1 MRHTLTGPQVRD
13 LIVGLLKDSSLWQL
27 PFPDAARQLLNVAV
41 QHAGLSVASLWLRE
55 LGGSTNLRCVAA
67 VDADQPGPSLDG
79 LLIQGN
85 SCPAYIA
92 ALSQHRVL
100 PVNDVRQHPDCLE
113 LLESYFEP
121 QGIASLLDAT
131 LRHKGELAG
140 VLCLEQRGQ
149 RREWT
154 ETEIGFAADLVD
166 LIGQLWL
173 FSELRRRGELQAL
186 LLSIAPELGRD
197 HSVEQLARLAL
208 SKLLLFYPGM
218 RAAFFTYDAAAQC
231 VDLVAYDGEGLEQ
244 VFTPERRRLP
254 VAGTVSGAAIAAG
267 HIVQIANFEQ
277 SNQARSATGKVAAG
291 RGVRCAVGIPLIH
304 DGQAIGTVT
313 LWLRDRNALRDEDL
327 EAFEL
332 IATTFS
338 VALANA
344 HHVSELRH
352 RTLHDALTGLPNR
365 HKLLL
370 DLQDLMDQRKGAA
383 PEQAQIVGLMLLKLR
398 QLEQVHHALG
408 RANGDRLVQLL
419 ADKAAAGAAALGC
432 QTYRLSEDE
441 LAIVNPGHLAPGTVR
456 QASERMQDALQE
468 PVELGGLTLIMRTRA
483 GFAQYPDHA
492 QSAGELL
499 RCADLALQ
507 KAVETQVRSALY
519 SPEMQG
525 AGPKSMELL
534 ADLSRALEGEE
545 LQLWLQPKL
554 NLATGRLSGC
564 EALLR
569 WPHPLHGWISPER
582 IVQVAEN
589 GDLIGRLTLWVARR
603 AIGKLAHFSKAG
615 LDISIS
621 INVSTHNLMD
631 MQFPDKLQHLLT
643 AHGVG
648 AQQLRLEITETALM
662 SDPGRAGEV
671 VERLAALGLAVEV
684 DDFGT
689 GYSSMAYLRRLPLAA
704 IKIDR
709 TFVAEMVS
717 SEEDRLITQ
726 AMIRLAHGLRLSVV
740 AEGIEDEAT
749 AALLHEAGCDEGQ
762 GWLYGKAMP
771 LPQFLAW
778 AAARR
783 LLQ

>member
-1 MRHTLTGPQVRD
+1 MAHPLTGPLVRD
-13 LIVGLLKDSSLWQL
+13 LIVALLKDGELWQR
-27 PFPDAARQLLNVAV
+27 PFVDAARHLLQVSV
-41 QHAGLSVASLWLRE
+41 QHAHLSMATLWLRE
-55 LGGSTNLRCVAA
+55 SATSSNLACVAA
-67 VDADQPGPSLDG
+67 VDADSPDPGMEGQLIDG
-79 LLIQGN
+79 D
-85 SCPAYIA
+85 SCPVYIA
-92 ALSQHRVL
+92 ALGRCRVL
-100 PVNDVRQHPDCLE
+100 PVNDVSQHADCQE
-113 LLESYFEP
+113 LLKSYFEP
-121 QGIASLLDAT
+121 QGVVSLLDAT
-131 LRHKGELAG
+131 LRHRGELAG

-149 RREWT
+149 KREWT

-218 RAAFFTYDAAAQC
+218 RAAFFTYNPQARV
-231 VDLVAYDGEGLEQ
+231 VDLVAFNGEGLEQ
-244 VFTPERRRLP
+244 VFTPERRRLA
-254 VAGTVSGAAIAAG
+254 VEGTVSGAAIAAG
-267 HIVQIANFEQ
+267 HIVQIPNFEQ
-277 SNQARSATGKVAAG
+277 SAQANTSTGKVAAA

-304 DGQAIGTVT
+304 EGQAIGTVT
-313 LWLRDRNALRDEDL
+313 LWLRDRNALREEDL

-344 HHVSELRH
+344 HHVIELRH

-370 DLQDLMDQRKGAA
+370 DLQELMNERNG
-383 PEQAQIVGLMLLKLR
+383 QAEPAGMGLMLLKLR

-419 ADKAAAGAAALGC
+419 AGKADGLATSLGC
-432 QTYRLSEDE
+432 QTYRLGEDE
-441 LAIVNPGHLAPGTVR
+441 LAIVNPGHLAPGMAR
-456 QASERMQDALQE
+456 EAANRIQEALQE

-483 GFAQYPDHA
+483 GSAKYPDHA

-507 KAVETQVRSALY
+507 QAVETQAQRARY
-519 SPEMQG
+519 TPEMQG
-525 AGPKSMELL
+525 AGPKAMELL

-554 NLATGRLSGC
+554 SLSTGQLSGC

-569 WPHPLHGWISPER
+569 WPHAIHGWIAPDR

-589 GDLIGRLTLWVARR
+589 GDLIERLTMWVARR
-603 AIGKLAHFSKAG
+603 AIAELEQFDAVG
-615 LDISIS
+615 LGISIS
-621 INVSTHNLMD
+621 INVSTYNLMD
-631 MQFPDKLQHLLT
+631 VQFPDKLQQLL
-643 AHGVG
+643 ASHGL
-648 AQQLRLEITETALM
+648 APHRLRLEITETALM
-662 SDPGRAGEV
+662 SDPARASEV
-671 VERLAALGLAVEV
+671 VARLAGMGFAVEV

-726 AMIRLAHGLRLSVV
+726 AMIKLAHGLQLSVV

-749 AALLHEAGCDEGQ
+749 AALLRDAGCDEGQ

-771 LPQFLAW
+771 LQQFLAW
-778 AAARR
+778 AAARKP
-783 LLQ
+783 

>member
-13 LIVGLLKDSSLWQL
+13 LIVGLLKDSSLWQR
-27 PFPDAARQLLNVAV
+27 PFADAARQLLQVAV
-41 QHAGLSVASLWLRE
+41 EQAGLSLASLWLRE
-55 LGGSTNLRCVAA
+55 SGNAVELRCVAA
-67 VDADQPGPSLDG
+67 VDADHPDRTLEGQ
-79 LLIQGN
+79 LINGGT
-85 SCPAYIA
+85 CPIYFA
-92 ALSQHRVL
+92 ALSQHRVM
-100 PVNDVRQHPDCLE
+100 PVNDVGQHPDCRE
-113 LLESYFEP
+113 LVASYFQP
-121 QGIASLLDAT
+121 QGIVSLLDAT

-149 RREWT
+149 QREWS

-166 LIGQLWL
+166 LISQLWL

-208 SKLLLFYPGM
+208 SKLMLFYPGM
-218 RAAFFTYDAAAQC
+218 RAAFFTYDAVAQC
-231 VDLVAYDGEGLEQ
+231 VDLVAYDGQGMDE
-244 VFTPERRRLP
+244 VVTPERRRLP
-254 VAGTVSGAAIAAG
+254 AAGTVSGAAIAAG

-277 SNQARSATGKVAAG
+277 SDLARTPTGQVASA

-313 LWLRDRNALRDEDL
+313 LWLRDRHALRDEDL

-344 HHVSELRH
+344 YHVSELRH

-383 PEQAQIVGLMLLKLR
+383 PEQVGGLGLMLLKLR

-419 ADKAAAGAAALGC
+419 AGKAAVLARSLGC
-432 QTYRLSEDE
+432 QTYRLGEDE
-441 LAIVNPGHLAPGTVR
+441 LAVVNPGHLAPGTVR
-456 QASERMQDALQE
+456 EAADRMQDALQE

-507 KAVETQVRSALY
+507 NAIETQVKRALY
-519 SPEMQG
+519 NHGMQG
-525 AGPKSMELL
+525 AGPKAMELL

-569 WPHPLHGWISPER
+569 WPHPIHGWISPER

-603 AIGKLAHFSKAG
+603 AIGKLAHFAAVG

-631 MQFPDKLQHLLT
+631 SQFPDKLQQLLK

-648 AQQLRLEITETALM
+648 SQQLRLEITETALM
-662 SDPGRAGEV
+662 SDPGRASEV
-671 VERLAALGLAVEV
+671 VERLAELGFAVEV

-709 TFVAEMVS
+709 AFVAEMVS

-749 AALLHEAGCDEGQ
+749 ATLLREAGCDEGQ

-771 LPQFLAW
+771 LEQFLDW
-778 AAARR
+778 AAARG
-783 LLQ
+783 